1 AMRRRIVWPLHRER
15 SKLIV
20 DGARCGG
27 LPGSVAKTVARM
39 SLASALGG
47 ILGSMLI
54 ERWGGAFLMQFC
66 GWVTIAMIFFFVFLI
81 RRHGRRG

>member
-1 AMRRRIVWPLHRER
+1 MRATYLNI
-15 SKLIV
+15 
-20 DGARCGG
+20 A
-27 LPGSVAKTVARM
+27 TVARI

-81 RRHGRRG
+81 RRHGRRVKTGGDL